1 LFINNERY
9 HSDSDFN
16 PTFKINLINEST
28 MEYLLWAYFLLYP
41 VYIYFTS
48 EADKRLVLSSANKR
62 IGLYVSTIVMLWLP
76 VLVLM
81 FVVFQ
86 SGAGSNLGFDDIGFV
101 FKWDWVNQLGLFLVL
116 LLAGYFYYSL
126 QQLKN
131 KDEEQKA
138 LKSQM
143 AYIQWFLPTNPREY
157 RLFMFGVSVSA
168 GICEEI
174 LFRGYLMH
182 ALGDY
187 LPTYGAVIISSILF
201 GLPHIYQG
209 AIHVIR
215 TAVLGLIMALI
226 YLATESLLVPILLHI
241 MVDMYGG
248 ALAYMVFGQNLK
260 PKT

>member
-1 LFINNERY
+1 
-9 HSDSDFN
+9 
-16 PTFKINLINEST
+16 

-48 EADKRLVLSSANKR
+48 QADKRLVLSNPNKR

-76 VLVLM
+76 VLLLM

-86 SGAGSNLGFDDIGFV
+86 SGAGSSLNLNDIGFV
-101 FKWDWVNQLGLFLVL
+101 FKWDWVNQLGLLLVL

-126 QQLKN
+126 QQLKK
-131 KDEEQKA
+131 KDEEQQT
-138 LKSQM
+138 LKTQM
-143 AYIQWFLPTNPREY
+143 AYIQWFLPANLKEY
-157 RLFMFGVSVSA
+157 RWFMYGVSISA

-182 ALGDY
+182 ALGDD

-209 AIHVIR
+209 PIHVIR

-226 YLATESLLVPILLHI
+226 YLATGSLLVPILLHI
-241 MVDMYGG
+241 VVDMYGG
-248 ALAYMVFGQNLK
+248 AMAYLVFGAHLK
-260 PKT
+260 PSCVQNSN

>member
-1 LFINNERY
+1 
-9 HSDSDFN
+9 
-16 PTFKINLINEST
+16 
-28 MEYLLWAYFLLYP
+28 MEYLLWSYFLLYP

-48 EADKRLVLSSANKR
+48 QADKRLVLSNPNKR

-76 VLVLM
+76 VLLLM

-86 SGAGSNLGFDDIGFV
+86 SGAGSSLDLNDIGFV

-126 QQLKN
+126 QQLKK
-131 KDEEQKA
+131 KDEEQQA

-143 AYIQWFLPTNPREY
+143 GYIQWFLPTNPKEY
-157 RLFMFGVSVSA
+157 RWFMYGVSISA
-168 GICEEI
+168 GVCEEI
-174 LFRGYLMH
+174 LFRGYLIH
-182 ALGDY
+182 ALGDD

-209 AIHVIR
+209 PIHVIR

-226 YLATESLLVPILLHI
+226 YLATGSLLVPILLHI
-241 MVDMYGG
+241 VVDMYGG
-248 ALAYMVFGQNLK
+248 AMAYLVFGK
-260 PKT
+260 RID